1 MTVYVD
7 AQRLRDDF
15 ERLASFGL
23 RTDGSIDRPAYSA
36 ADLAARHWFTA
47 RAQAAGLP
55 ARTDALLN
63 VIVGDD
69 EPTPAVWTGS
79 HLDTVPSGGKFDGA
93 LGAIAALEC
102 VRRIHELDIP
112 LARPVRAVAFAD
124 EEGTYHGF
132 LGSKSFVRGVP
143 PVRDADGLAALAE
156 SLGPDDRTLRE
167 AVAAGG
173 GDLSEAT
180 SNGVPR
186 EALHSFVE
194 LHIEQG
200 PNLEATAT
208 NIGVVSHIVGV
219 GRLTVRF
226 EGRPDHA
233 GTTPMYMRRDA
244 LRGAAAF
251 IDRLPQ
257 IPADI
262 GVPDAVITCGQID
275 ALPGASNVV
284 PGTSV
289 VHLDYRATSM
299 ETLRALADEAT
310 RAANATAAR
319 HGLLVACEHESV
331 THPFEMDARVSDII
345 MHSAKRLSLSAT
357 EMASGAGHD
366 SQVIA
371 DTAPTGMI
379 FVPSHNG
386 RSHSHL
392 EHTSWEDVT
401 NGANVLLNAL
411 IELAQAERSGLISSN
426 Q

>member
-1 MTVYVD
+1 MTEYVN

-23 RTDGSIDRPAYSA
+23 RSDGSVDRPAYSA
-36 ADLAARHWFTA
+36 NDVAARQWFADRAREAGLAAH
-47 RAQAAGLP
+47 
-55 ARTDALLN
+55 TDALLN
-63 VIVGDD
+63 VVVGDD
-69 EPTPAVWTGS
+69 ANTPAVWTGS
-79 HLDTVPSGGKFDGA
+79 HLDTVPRGGKFDGA

-102 VRRIHELDIP
+102 VRRLHELDLP
-112 LARPVRAVAFAD
+112 LTRPVRAVAFAD
-124 EEGTYHGF
+124 EEGSYHGF
-132 LGSKSFVRGVP
+132 LGSKSFVRGIA
-143 PVRDADGLAALAE
+143 PVTDDGLTALAE
-156 SLGPDDRTLRE
+156 SRGPDDRTLHE
-167 AVAAGG
+167 AVAAAG
-173 GDLSEAT
+173 GDLGRAT
-180 SNGVPR
+180 TNGIPR
-186 EALHSFVE
+186 ESLHSFVE

-208 NIGVVSHIVGV
+208 DIGIVSHIVGV

-226 EGRPDHA
+226 DGRPDHA

-244 LRGAAAF
+244 LLGAAAF

-262 GVPDAVITCGQID
+262 GVPEAVVTCGQIE

-284 PGTSV
+284 PGSAL

-299 ETLRALADEAT
+299 ETLTALSEAAT

-319 HGLLVACEHESV
+319 HGLLVTCDHESV
-331 THPFEMDARVSDII
+331 TPPYEMDARVSDTIR
-345 MHSAKRLSLSAT
+345 HSAKALSLSAVD
-357 EMASGAGHD
+357 MASGAGHD

-371 DTAPTGMI
+371 DVAPTGMI

-386 RSHSHL
+386 RSHSRL

-411 IELAQAERSGLISSN
+411 IGLAQPDGAGLTSLDE
-426 Q
+426 